1 MIPTYDVNN
10 LTGNLDTMF
19 QNIMKAGF
27 IISVVLLTIWIII
40 SLLIW
45 LFGAKNKSEK
55 AIKFG
60 LKNFIIALVLIL
72 IILAIPVLFSLF

>member
-19 QNIMKAGF
+19 QNMMKIGF
-27 IISVVLLTIWIII
+27 VISIVLLTIWIIV

-45 LFGAKNKSEK
+45 LFRSQKEVRKSNKIWNKE
-55 AIKFG
+55 FYN
-60 LKNFIIALVLIL
+60 NFNISSNYTNNTNII
-72 IILAIPVLFSLF
+72 

>member
-19 QNIMKAGF
+19 QNVMKIGF
-27 IISVVLLTIWIII
+27 VISIVLLTIWIIV

-45 LFGAKNKSEK
+45 LFRSQKE
-55 AIKFG
+55 
-60 LKNFIIALVLIL
+60 V
-72 IILAIPVLFSLF
+72 

>member
-19 QNIMKAGF
+19 QNMMKIGF
-27 IISVVLLTIWIII
+27 IISIVLLTIWIIV

-45 LFGAKNKSEK
+45 LFRSQKE
-55 AIKFG
+55 
-60 LKNFIIALVLIL
+60 V
-72 IILAIPVLFSLF
+72 

>member
-10 LTGNLDTMF
+10 LTGNLDTIF
-19 QNIMKAGF
+19 QNIMKIGF

-45 LFGAKNKSEK
+45 LFGARKKSEK

-60 LKNFIIALVLIL
+60 VKNFIIALVLTL
-72 IILAIPVLFSLF
+72 IILAIPLLFSLF

>member
-19 QNIMKAGF
+19 QNIMKIGF
-27 IISVVLLTIWIII
+27 IISIVLLTIWIIV

-45 LFGAKNKSEK
+45 LFRSQKK
-55 AIKFG
+55 
-60 LKNFIIALVLIL
+60 V
-72 IILAIPVLFSLF
+72 

>member
-19 QNIMKAGF
+19 QNIMKVGF
-27 IISVVLLTIWIII
+27 IISVVVLTIWIII

-45 LFGAKNKSEK
+45 LFGARKKSER

-60 LKNFIIALVLIL
+60 IKNFIITLVLII
-72 IILAIPVLFSLF
+72 IILAIPILFSLF

>member
-19 QNIMKAGF
+19 QNMMKIGF
-27 IISVVLLTIWIII
+27 IFSISLLTIWMIV

-45 LFGAKNKSEK
+45 LFRSQK
-55 AIKFG
+55 
-60 LKNFIIALVLIL
+60 
-72 IILAIPVLFSLF
+72 

>member
-19 QNIMKAGF
+19 QNVMKIGF
-27 IISVVLLTIWIII
+27 VISIVLLTIWIIV

-45 LFGAKNKSEK
+45 LFRSQK
-55 AIKFG
+55 
-60 LKNFIIALVLIL
+60 
-72 IILAIPVLFSLF
+72 

>member
-19 QNIMKAGF
+19 QNMMKIGF
-27 IISVVLLTIWIII
+27 VISIALLTIWIIV

-45 LFGAKNKSEK
+45 LFRSQKE
-55 AIKFG
+55 I
-60 LKNFIIALVLIL
+60 
-72 IILAIPVLFSLF
+72 